1 MQKHYFVYIMTNP
14 KKTVLYT
21 GMTNNLA
28 KRVFQHAEMSGSA
41 FTKKY
46 QAKKLIYYEIFDSP
60 YEAIRREKQIK
71 AGSRKKK
78 VELVSQMNPK
88 WEDLSYQL

>member
-1 MQKHYFVYIMTNP
+1 MTNP
-14 KKTVLYT
+14 QKTVLYT
-21 GMTNNLA
+21 GVTNNLA
-28 KRVFQHAEMSGSA
+28 KRVFQHAELTGSA

-78 VELVSQMNPK
+78 VELIKRMNPK
-88 WEDLSYQL
+88 WENLSHQL

>member
-1 MQKHYFVYIMTNP
+1 MTNP

-21 GMTNNLA
+21 GVTSNLA
-28 KRVFQHAEMSGSA
+28 KRVFQHAEMTGSA

-46 QAKKLIYYEIFDSP
+46 QTKKLVYYEIFDSA

-71 AGSRKKK
+71 AGSRQKK
-78 VELVSQMNPK
+78 VELVQRMNPK
-88 WEDLSYQL
+88 WEDLSHQL